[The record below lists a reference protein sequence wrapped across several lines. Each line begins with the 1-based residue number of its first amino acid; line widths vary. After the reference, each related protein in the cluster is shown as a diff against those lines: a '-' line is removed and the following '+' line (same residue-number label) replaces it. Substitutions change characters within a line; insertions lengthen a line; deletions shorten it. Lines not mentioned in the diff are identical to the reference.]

1 MKKRDLFMEQKI
13 YEFSLL
19 VSDAVRHHSCL
30 LIKKTPKE
38 FLPENKNRA
47 LQEAVIPTKIAE

>member
-1 MKKRDLFMEQKI
+1 MEQKI